1 MHNKELLVSGLE
13 TLGIQNQNSLVD
25 KLLFY
30 MDLLRKWNKT
40 YNLTAIREEQDII
53 THHLLDCL
61 SVTKLVNAKNIM
73 DVGSGAGLP
82 GLIFAL
88 CFPDRNITMV
98 DKVGKKTAFIQ
109 QVIGEFNLNNA
120 MALKGRVEDIKNHKH
135 YDGIISRA
143 FSDMETMIK
152 LTSHLLIDGGNWYG
166 MKSKNSRNG
175 EMTTIKY
182 SYHVDKIDVP
192 HLKAERYLITVVNAA
207 TNKFYR

>member
-1 MHNKELLVSGLE
+1 MVSGLE
-13 TLGIQNQNSLVD
+13 ILGIENQNSLVD

-30 MDLLRKWNKT
+30 IDLLIKWNKT
-40 YNLTAIREEQDII
+40 YNLTAITDERNII

-61 SVTKLVNAKNIM
+61 SVTNLVNAKNIM

-82 GLIFAL
+82 GLILAL
-88 CFPDRNITMV
+88 CFSDRKITMV

-120 MALKGRVEDIKNHKH
+120 WVLNDRVEDIKNDKH

-143 FSDMETMIK
+143 FSDMETMIN
-152 LTSHLLIDGGNWYG
+152 LTSHLLLDGGNWYG
-166 MKSKNSRNG
+166 MKSKNSRDS
-175 EMTTIKY
+175 EMVTIKY

-192 HLKAERYLITVVNAA
+192 HLRAERYLITVVNAP
-207 TNKFYR
+207 N

>member
-1 MHNKELLVSGLE
+1 MHNRELLVSGLE
-13 TLGIQNQNSLVD
+13 ILGIENQNSLVD

-30 MDLLRKWNKT
+30 IALLIKWNKT
-40 YNLTAIREEQDII
+40 YNLTAITDERNII

-61 SVTKLVNAKNIM
+61 SVTNLVNAKNIM

-82 GLIFAL
+82 GLILAL
-88 CFPDRNITMV
+88 CFSDRKITMV

-120 MALKGRVEDIKNHKH
+120 WVLNDRVEDIKNDKH

-143 FSDMETMIK
+143 FSDMETMIN
-152 LTSHLLIDGGNWYG
+152 LTSHLLLDGGNWYG
-166 MKSKNSRNG
+166 MKSKNSRDS
-175 EMTTIKY
+175 EMVTIKY

-192 HLKAERYLITVVNAA
+192 HLRAERYLITVVNAP
-207 TNKFYR
+207 N

>member
-1 MHNKELLVSGLE
+1 MHNRELLVSGLE
-13 TLGIQNQNSLVD
+13 ILGIENQNSLVD

-30 MDLLRKWNKT
+30 IDLLIKWNKT
-40 YNLTAIREEQDII
+40 YNLTAITDERNII

-61 SVTKLVNAKNIM
+61 SVTNLVNAKNIM

-82 GLIFAL
+82 GLILAL
-88 CFPDRNITMV
+88 CFSDRKITMV

-120 MALKGRVEDIKNHKH
+120 WVLNDRVEDIKNDKH

-143 FSDMETMIK
+143 FSDMETMIN
-152 LTSHLLIDGGNWYG
+152 LTSHLLLDGGNWYG
-166 MKSKNSRNG
+166 MKSKNSRDS
-175 EMTTIKY
+175 EMVTIKY

-192 HLKAERYLITVVNAA
+192 HLRAERYLITVVNAP
-207 TNKFYR
+207 N